1 MPGGL
6 NESALVDGEKEPERS
21 GGEDVPKL
29 GIRQVLEVG
38 ETTFALAE
46 TLEKAGIRLPQFHTR
61 LAPAEERRW
70 VVRLGDCNVYQARE
84 ILCLLRDGL
93 TLRERHPEEAIS
105 GAPAKDG

>member
-6 NESALVDGEKEPERS
+6 NENAVVDGEEGPAAP
-21 GGEDVPKL
+21 GGEDIPKL

-61 LAPAEERRW
+61 LAPAEDRRW

-84 ILCLLRDGL
+84 ILHLLRDGL

-105 GAPAKDG
+105 GTPARDS

>member
-1 MPGGL
+1 MPERL
-6 NESALVDGEKEPERS
+6 TESAQVDGEKP
-21 GGEDVPKL
+21 GGEEDVPKL

-61 LAPAEERRW
+61 LAPAEDRRW

-84 ILCLLRDGL
+84 ILHLLRDGL
-93 TLRERHPEEAIS
+93 TLRERHPEEAIN
-105 GAPAKDG
+105 GTPAKDS